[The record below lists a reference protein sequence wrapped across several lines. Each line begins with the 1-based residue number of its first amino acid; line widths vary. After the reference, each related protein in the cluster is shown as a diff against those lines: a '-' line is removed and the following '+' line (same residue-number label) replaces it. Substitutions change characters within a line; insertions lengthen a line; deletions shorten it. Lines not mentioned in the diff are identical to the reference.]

1 MSRFAGLTPL
11 LAPRSVA
18 VLGASSD
25 PTRIGGR
32 PIAYMLAQ
40 TFPGALYPVNPNRAE
55 IQGLKAYPSVAD
67 LPETP
72 DVAIVAVPS
81 DLAPQAVAD
90 LAAKGCK
97 AVVMFT
103 AGFAEMDDAGAVIQ
117 QRMVA
122 TAKAAGMRILGPNC
136 LGVFDARRSYYA
148 TFSSSFDSGWP
159 VPGRI
164 GIASQSGA
172 YGTHLYTLA
181 RNRGIGASL
190 CVMTGN
196 EADVTVGECIGW
208 LAENPEVDV
217 IAVYAEGIRE
227 APGLIAALQAA
238 KDARKPVVMQ
248 KVGRS
253 ELGGKA
259 AKSHTASI
267 AGDDAVTEA
276 VMREFGVYRARNSEE
291 MLDIA
296 HTATRKIYPVANTLG
311 VITVSG
317 GAGVLI
323 SDVAEGLGL
332 PMPEMPAAAQAKLR
346 ALVPFC
352 GPRNPVDATA
362 QVSNNVELVNTFME
376 SMVKDGGYA
385 SVLGFF
391 SMTASSR
398 RWPKIR
404 EQLNLV
410 REQHLDRLYV
420 LSVIVPQ
427 DRRDALESDG
437 WVVHEDPTRAVTA
450 IDAMGRF
457 GAAFAKPPGLPA
469 PEVPAVVLP
478 DATPSEAEAKRLL
491 ASAGIASAP
500 EAACAA
506 VDDAVAA
513 AAGFGFPVVMKIL
526 SPDILHKS
534 EIGGVLL
541 DVGDADAVRAG
552 FALLLDRARA
562 AAPAARIDGVLV
574 AKQLKGGVECILG
587 IHRDPVFGPMAM
599 FGLGG
604 IFVEILGDVVFRRCP
619 FGPDVAE
626 DMIRSIKGAPL
637 LLGRARP
644 AAGGRE
650 GAGGDAGA
658 AVRVRGGGG
667 GPAAID
673 RPEPRVRDAARAG
686 RVRRGR
692 GDRGVLSRP
701 FSRSWQT
708 PEVRR
713 ELMLKSFVKR
723 NLRRFDLD
731 IVRPSH
737 GRTLMDFITD
747 RKIDVVL
754 DVGVQYRAVRDIA
767 AGAGGMPARSYRSSR
782 CRRCSRPWPR
792 PLGMTRAGTC
802 TTSDSGR

>member
-11 LAPRSVA
+11 LAPRSIA

-25 PTRIGGR
+25 ATRIGGR
-32 PIAYMLAQ
+32 PIAYMRAQ
-40 TFPGALYPVNPNRAE
+40 GFPGALYPVNPNRAE

-72 DVAIVAVPS
+72 DVAIVAVPAELAAS
-81 DLAPQAVAD
+81 SIEDLARR
-90 LAAKGCK
+90 GCK

-103 AGFAEMDDAGAVIQ
+103 AGFAEMDDAGAVAQ
-117 QRMVA
+117 AKMVA
-122 TAKAAGMRILGPNC
+122 TARAAGMRILGPNC

-159 VPGRI
+159 VLGRI

-196 EADVTVGECIGW
+196 EGDVTVGECIGW

-238 KDARKPVVMQ
+238 RAAKKPIVMQ

-267 AGDDAVTEA
+267 AGDDAITEA
-276 VMREFGVYRARNSEE
+276 VMSEFGVYRARNSEE

-296 HTATRKIYPVANTLG
+296 HTATRKIYPAANTLG

-323 SDVAEGLGL
+323 SDVAESLGL
-332 PMPEMPAAAQAKLR
+332 AMPEMPLEAQGRLR
-346 ALVPFC
+346 TLVPFC
-352 GPRNPVDATA
+352 APRNPVDATA
-362 QVSNNVELVNTFME
+362 QVSNDVTLVKTFTE
-376 SMVKDGGYA
+376 SMVRDGGYA

-398 RWPKIR
+398 RWPQIR

-410 REQHLDRLYV
+410 REENPDRLYV
-420 LSVIVPQ
+420 LSVIVPPE
-427 DRRDALESDG
+427 RRDELESDG

-450 IDAMGRF
+450 IDAMGRY
-457 GAAFAKPPGLPA
+457 GVAFAARPVALAPFVSAVTLPA
-469 PEVPAVVLP
+469 
-478 DATPSEAEAKRLL
+478 ATPTEAEAKLLL
-491 ASAGIASAP
+491 AAAGIASAP
-500 EAACAA
+500 EAACAT
-506 VDDAVAA
+506 VEESVAA
-513 AAGFGFPVVMKIL
+513 AKSFGFPVVMKIL
-526 SPDILHKS
+526 SPDIIHKS

-541 DVGDADAVRAG
+541 DIADADAVRSG
-552 FALLLDRARA
+552 HALLLERAKA
-562 AAPAARIDGVLV
+562 AAPTARIEGVLV

-604 IFVEILGDVVFRRCP
+604 IFVEILKDVVFRRCP
-619 FGPDVAE
+619 FGPDTAE
-626 DMIRSIKGAPL
+626 AMIRSIKGAPL
-637 LLGRARP
+637 LFGARGREPADVKSLALMLSQLSAFAV
-644 AAGGRE
+644 AAGDRLLSIDLNPVFAMPE
-650 GAGGDAGA
+650 GQGAFAVDA
-658 AVRVRGGGG
+658 V
-667 GPAAID
+667 I
-673 RPEPRVRDAARAG
+673 
-686 RVRRGR
+686 
-692 GDRGVLSRP
+692 
-701 FSRSWQT
+701 
-708 PEVRR
+708 EV
-713 ELMLKSFVKR
+713 V
-723 NLRRFDLD
+723 
-731 IVRPSH
+731 PS
-737 GRTLMDFITD
+737 
-747 RKIDVVL
+747 
-754 DVGVQYRAVRDIA
+754 
-767 AGAGGMPARSYRSSR
+767 S
-782 CRRCSRPWPR
+782 
-792 PLGMTRAGTC
+792 
-802 TTSDSGR
+802 

>member
-1 MSRFAGLTPL
+1 MMTPGPGSIAAAEWPHRKTWEPSIIMSRFAGLTPL

-32 PIAYMLAQ
+32 PIAYMRAQ
-40 TFPGALYPVNPNRAE
+40 GFPGALYPVNPNRTE

-67 LPETP
+67 LPEAP
-72 DVAIVAVPS
+72 DVAIVAVPAELAAPAIE
-81 DLAPQAVAD
+81 DLAKRGV
-90 LAAKGCK
+90 KG
-97 AVVMFT
+97 VVMFT
-103 AGFAEMDDAGAVIQ
+103 AGFAEMDETGAVAQ
-117 QRMVA
+117 AKMVA
-122 TAKAAGMRILGPNC
+122 TARASGMRILGPNC

-159 VPGRI
+159 VLGRI

-196 EADVTVGECIGW
+196 EGDVTVGECIGW

-227 APGLIAALQAA
+227 APGLIAALEAARAA
-238 KDARKPVVMQ
+238 KKPIVMQ

-276 VMREFGVYRARNSEE
+276 VMAEFGVYRARNSEE

-296 HTATRKIYPVANTLG
+296 HTATRKIYPVSNSLG

-323 SDVAEGLGL
+323 SDVAESLGL
-332 PMPEMPAAAQAKLR
+332 AMPEMPMEAQQKLR

-352 GPRNPVDATA
+352 APRNPVDATA
-362 QVSNNVELVNTFME
+362 QVSNDVTLVKTFTE
-376 SMVKDGGYA
+376 SMVRDGGYA

-391 SMTASSR
+391 SMSASSR
-398 RWPKIR
+398 RWPAIR
-404 EQLNLV
+404 EQLNVV
-410 REQHLDRLYV
+410 REENPGRLYV

-427 DRRDALESDG
+427 DRRDELETDG

-457 GAAFAKPPGLPA
+457 GEAFAAGPTGPA
-469 PEVPAVVLP
+469 PVVPAVTLP
-478 DATPSEAEAKRLL
+478 AATPSEAEAKRLL
-491 ASAGIASAP
+491 ARAGIASAP
-500 EAACAA
+500 EAACSTAEEAVIAA
-506 VDDAVAA
+506 QR
-513 AAGFGFPVVMKIL
+513 FGFPVVMKIL
-526 SPDILHKS
+526 SPDIVHKS

-541 DVGDADAVRAG
+541 DIGDVDAVRSG
-552 FALLLDRARA
+552 FALLLERAKA
-562 AAPAARIDGVLV
+562 AAPDARIEGVLV

-604 IFVEILGDVVFRRCP
+604 IFVEILKDVMFRRCP
-619 FGPDVAE
+619 FGPDTAE
-626 DMIRSIKGAPL
+626 TMIRSIKGAPL
-637 LLGRARP
+637 LLGARGRKKADVKALAEMLSRLSAFAV
-644 AAGGRE
+644 AAGDQLLSIDLNPVFAMPQGE
-650 GAGGDAGA
+650 GAFAVDAVIEVGT
-658 AVRVRGGGG
+658 
-667 GPAAID
+667 
-673 RPEPRVRDAARAG
+673 
-686 RVRRGR
+686 
-692 GDRGVLSRP
+692 
-701 FSRSWQT
+701 T
-708 PEVRR
+708 P
-713 ELMLKSFVKR
+713 
-723 NLRRFDLD
+723 
-731 IVRPSH
+731 H
-737 GRTLMDFITD
+737 
-747 RKIDVVL
+747 
-754 DVGVQYRAVRDIA
+754 A
-767 AGAGGMPARSYRSSR
+767 
-782 CRRCSRPWPR
+782 
-792 PLGMTRAGTC
+792 
-802 TTSDSGR
+802 

>member
-1 MSRFAGLTPL
+1 MSTRFSGLTPL

-25 PTRIGGR
+25 PTRISGR
-32 PIAYMLAQ
+32 PIAYMKSQ
-40 TFPGALYPVNPNRAE
+40 GFQGGLYPINPNRAE
-55 IQGLKAYPSVAD
+55 IQGLKAYASIMDV
-67 LPETP
+67 PEVP
-72 DVAIVAVPS
+72 DVAIVAVAS
-81 DLAPQAVAD
+81 EVAAAAIEDLAK
-90 LAAKGCK
+90 KGVK

-103 AGFAEMDDAGAVIQ
+103 AGFAEMDEAGAVAQ
-117 QRMVA
+117 DKMVA
-122 TAKAAGMRILGPNC
+122 TARSYGMRILGPNC

-196 EADVTVGECIGW
+196 EGDVTVGECIGW

-227 APGLIAALQAA
+227 APGLIAALEVARA
-238 KDARKPVVMQ
+238 ARKPVVMQ

-253 ELGGKA
+253 ELGAKA
-259 AKSHTASI
+259 AKSHTSSI

-276 VMREFGVYRARNSEE
+276 IMKEFGVYRARNSEE

-296 HTATRKIYPVANTLG
+296 HTATRKIYPVNNTLG

-323 SDVAEGLGL
+323 SDTAESIGLS
-332 PMPEMPAAAQAKLR
+332 MPEMPMDAQKRLR
-346 ALVPFC
+346 ELVPFC
-352 GPRNPVDATA
+352 APRNPVDATA
-362 QVSNNVELVNTFME
+362 QVTNDISLVKTFTE
-376 SMVKDGGYA
+376 SMVRDGGYSA
-385 SVLGFF
+385 VLGFF

-398 RWPKIR
+398 RWPAIR

-410 REQHLDRLYV
+410 KDENPDRLYA
-420 LSVIVPQ
+420 LSVIVPPVG
-427 DRRDALESDG
+427 RDELEADG
-437 WVVHEDPTRAVTA
+437 WVVHEDPTRAVLA

-457 GAAFAKPPGLPA
+457 GEAFAKPAGQPA
-469 PEVPAVVLP
+469 PAVPAVTLP
-478 DATPSEAEAKRLL
+478 AVTPTEAEAKRLL
-491 ASAGIASAP
+491 ATAGIQSAP
-500 EAACAA
+500 EAECVDAA
-506 VDDAVAA
+506 SAVAA
-513 AAGFGFPVVMKIL
+513 AEKFGFPVVMKIL

-541 DVGDADAVRAG
+541 DVSDADAVSAG
-552 FALLLDRARA
+552 FDTLIARAKA
-562 AAPAARIDGVLV
+562 AAPTARIEGVLV

-604 IFVEILGDVVFRRCP
+604 IFVEILKDVVFHRCP

-637 LLGRARP
+637 LLGARGRKKADVKALADTLSRLSAFAV
-644 AAGGRE
+644 AAGPRLQSIDLNPVFAMPEGE
-650 GAGGDAGA
+650 GAFAVDA
-658 AVRVRGGGG
+658 V
-667 GPAAID
+667 I
-673 RPEPRVRDAARAG
+673 
-686 RVRRGR
+686 
-692 GDRGVLSRP
+692 
-701 FSRSWQT
+701 
-708 PEVRR
+708 EVG
-713 ELMLKSFVKR
+713 E
-723 NLRRFDLD
+723 
-731 IVRPSH
+731 
-737 GRTLMDFITD
+737 
-747 RKIDVVL
+747 
-754 DVGVQYRAVRDIA
+754 
-767 AGAGGMPARSYRSSR
+767 
-782 CRRCSRPWPR
+782 
-792 PLGMTRAGTC
+792 
-802 TTSDSGR
+802 

>member
-25 PTRIGGR
+25 ATRIGGR
-32 PIAYMLAQ
+32 PIAYMRAQ
-40 TFPGALYPVNPNRAE
+40 GFPGALYPVNPNRAE
-55 IQGLKAYPSVAD
+55 IQGLKAYASVAD

-72 DVAIVAVPS
+72 DVAIVAVPAELAVPAID
-81 DLAPQAVAD
+81 DLAKRGV
-90 LAAKGCK
+90 K

-103 AGFAEMDDAGAVIQ
+103 AGFAEMDDAGAIVQ
-117 QRMVA
+117 AKMVA
-122 TAKAAGMRILGPNC
+122 TARAAGMRILGPNC

-159 VPGRI
+159 VLGRI

-196 EADVTVGECIGW
+196 EGDVTVGECIGW

-238 KDARKPVVMQ
+238 RAAKKPVVMQ

-276 VMREFGVYRARNSEE
+276 VMAEFGVYRARNSEE

-296 HTATRKIYPVANTLG
+296 HTATRKIYPVKNSLG

-323 SDVAEGLGL
+323 SDVAETLGL
-332 PMPEMPAAAQAKLR
+332 AMPEMPQEAQQKLR

-352 GPRNPVDATA
+352 APRNPVDATA
-362 QVSNNVELVNTFME
+362 QVSNDVTLVRTFTE
-376 SMVKDGGYA
+376 SMVRDGGYT

-398 RWPKIR
+398 RWPSIR
-404 EQLNLV
+404 EQLNAV
-410 REQHLDRLYV
+410 RIENPDRLYV
-420 LSVIVPQ
+420 LSVIVPPAG
-427 DRRDALESDG
+427 RDELEADG

-457 GAAFAKPPGLPA
+457 GKAFAVAANDPA
-469 PEVPAVVLP
+469 PIVPAVTLP
-478 DATPSEAEAKRLL
+478 AVTPSEAEAKLL
-491 ASAGIASAP
+491 LGRAGIASAP
-500 EAACAA
+500 EAACAT
-506 VDDAVAA
+506 VDEAVAA
-513 AAGFGFPVVMKIL
+513 AGRFGFPVVMKIL
-526 SPDILHKS
+526 SPDIVHKS

-541 DVGDADAVRAG
+541 DITDTNAVRSG
-552 FALLLDRARA
+552 FALLLERAKT
-562 AAPAARIDGVLV
+562 AAPNARIDGILV
-574 AKQLKGGVECILG
+574 AKQLNGGVECILG

-604 IFVEILGDVVFRRCP
+604 IFVEVLKDVVFRRCP
-619 FGPDVAE
+619 FGPDTAE
-626 DMIRSIKGAPL
+626 AMIRSIKGAPL
-637 LLGRARP
+637 LSGARGRKKADVKALAKMLSQLSAFAA
-644 AAGGRE
+644 AAGDRLQSIDLNPVLAMPE
-650 GAGGDAGA
+650 GQGAFAVDA
-658 AVRVRGGGG
+658 V
-667 GPAAID
+667 I
-673 RPEPRVRDAARAG
+673 
-686 RVRRGR
+686 
-692 GDRGVLSRP
+692 
-701 FSRSWQT
+701 
-708 PEVRR
+708 EV
-713 ELMLKSFVKR
+713 S
-723 NLRRFDLD
+723 
-731 IVRPSH
+731 
-737 GRTLMDFITD
+737 
-747 RKIDVVL
+747 
-754 DVGVQYRAVRDIA
+754 A
-767 AGAGGMPARSYRSSR
+767 
-782 CRRCSRPWPR
+782 
-792 PLGMTRAGTC
+792 
-802 TTSDSGR
+802 

>member
-1 MSRFAGLTPL
+1 MSRFAGLTAL

-32 PIAYMLAQ
+32 PIAYMRAQ
-40 TFPGALYPVNPNRAE
+40 GFAGDLYPVNPNRAE
-55 IQGLKAYPSVAD
+55 IQGLKAYASVAD

-72 DVAIVAVPS
+72 DVAIVAVPAELAAPAIE
-81 DLAPQAVAD
+81 DLARRGV
-90 LAAKGCK
+90 K
-97 AVVMFT
+97 AVIMFT
-103 AGFAEMDDAGAVIQ
+103 AGFAEMDDDGAVKQ
-117 QRMVA
+117 AEMVA
-122 TAKAAGMRILGPNC
+122 TARASGMRILGPNC
-136 LGVFDARRSYYA
+136 LGVFDARHSYYA

-159 VPGRI
+159 VLGRI

-227 APGLIAALQAA
+227 APGLIAALEVARAA
-238 KDARKPVVMQ
+238 KKPVVMQ

-276 VMREFGVYRARNSEE
+276 VMAEFGVYRARNSEE

-296 HTATRKIYPVANTLG
+296 HTATRKIYPVANSLG

-323 SDVAEGLGL
+323 SDVAESLGL
-332 PMPEMPAAAQAKLR
+332 AMPEMPAQAQQKLR

-352 GPRNPVDATA
+352 APRNPVDATA
-362 QVSNNVELVNTFME
+362 QVSNDVTLVKAFTE
-376 SMVKDGGYA
+376 SMVRDGGYA

-398 RWPKIR
+398 RWPQIR
-404 EQLNLV
+404 EQLNMV
-410 REQHLDRLYV
+410 RVENPDRLYV
-420 LSVIVPQ
+420 LSVIVPP
-427 DRRDALESDG
+427 DRRDELEADG

-450 IDAMGRF
+450 IEAMGRY
-457 GAAFAKPPGLPA
+457 GAAFAATPADPA
-469 PEVPAVVLP
+469 PSVPAVRLP
-478 DATPSEAEAKRLL
+478 ATTPSEAEAKRLL

-500 EAACAA
+500 EAACSTP
-506 VDDAVAA
+506 DDAVTAA
-513 AAGFGFPVVMKIL
+513 RRFGFPVVMKIL

-541 DVGDADAVRAG
+541 DIADEGAVRSG
-552 FALLLDRARA
+552 FELLLERAKA
-562 AAPAARIDGVLV
+562 AAPAARIEGVLV

-604 IFVEILGDVVFRRCP
+604 IFVEVLKDVVFRRCP
-619 FGPDVAE
+619 FGVETAE
-626 DMIRSIKGAPL
+626 SMIRSIKGAPL
-637 LLGRARP
+637 LLGARGRKRADVKAVAEMLSRLSAFAV
-644 AAGGRE
+644 AASEGLQSIDLNPVFAMPEGE
-650 GAGGDAGA
+650 GAFAADA
-658 AVRVRGGGG
+658 VIEVT
-667 GPAAID
+667 
-673 RPEPRVRDAARAG
+673 E
-686 RVRRGR
+686 
-692 GDRGVLSRP
+692 
-701 FSRSWQT
+701 T
-708 PEVRR
+708 P
-713 ELMLKSFVKR
+713 
-723 NLRRFDLD
+723 
-731 IVRPSH
+731 
-737 GRTLMDFITD
+737 
-747 RKIDVVL
+747 
-754 DVGVQYRAVRDIA
+754 
-767 AGAGGMPARSYRSSR
+767 
-782 CRRCSRPWPR
+782 
-792 PLGMTRAGTC
+792 
-802 TTSDSGR
+802 